1 MNWFRANRWLGT
13 FVIIFAVA
21 TLFAVYFL
29 FRAKGAFNEA
39 SARFKDAAAERSRLE
54 HLDPFPNEANYR
66 KMKGYLADYG
76 AGLNKLKAELKTQML
91 PQPAGLAPNEFQS
104 RLRQAMTETAQKART
119 NRVKLPDNFHLGFDE
134 FTAALPNT
142 AAAPLLGQELAQ
154 MELLMKYLI
163 EARVDAVTAL
173 KRTPLP
179 EEKSAAAGT
188 APTPPPG
195 RKPATPVATGPK
207 MLERGIVDLAFTSS
221 PSAARK
227 VLNQI
232 ASSNEQFYI
241 IRTLHVRNQQEKG
254 PPRDQNAGAGATNA
268 AETASNAAGVTTTA
282 KPTPSGAIKFIVG
295 NEHVETSARIELV
308 RFTF

>member
-1 MNWFRANRWLGT
+1 MNWFRKNRWLGT
-13 FVIIFAVA
+13 FVIVLAVA
-21 TLFAVYFL
+21 TLFALYFL
-29 FRAKGAFNEA
+29 LRAKGAFDEA
-39 SARFKDAAAERSRLE
+39 SARFKAAAAERNRLE
-54 HLDPFPNEANYR
+54 HLDPFPSEANYR
-66 KMKGYLADYG
+66 KMKGYLADYD
-76 AGLNKLKAELKTQML
+76 AALNKLKAELKTQML
-91 PQPAGLAPNEFQS
+91 LPPAGLAPNEFQL
-104 RLRQAMTETAQKART
+104 RLREAMTETAQKARA

-179 EEKSAAAGT
+179 EEKSAAAETIPKT
-188 APTPPPG
+188 APG
-195 RKPATPVATGPK
+195 RKPATSAATGPK

-241 IRTLHVRNQQEKG
+241 IRTLHVRSQQGKG
-254 PPRDQNAGAGATNA
+254 PPREQNAGAGAMNA
-268 AETASNAAGVTTTA
+268 AETAATATA
-282 KPTPSGAIKFIVG
+282 KPTPSGAIKFVVG
-295 NEHVETSARIELV
+295 NEHVETSARIEMV